1 MEGWG
6 VFHFIVNEIFR
17 VEGCYMVMDA
27 DGLFDIA
34 DYSRM
39 DECRIAAII
48 DYCTDLGLFDK
59 KALAGETNPYQ
70 RIHTGTVYRYL

>member
-27 DGLFDIA
+27 DGC
-34 DYSRM
+34 S
-39 DECRIAAII
+39 
-48 DYCTDLGLFDK
+48 T
-59 KALAGETNPYQ
+59 
-70 RIHTGTVYRYL
+70 

>member
-1 MEGWG
+1 MRL
-6 VFHFIVNEIFR
+6 FAADDDM
-17 VEGCYMVMDA
+17 VEQLDA

-59 KALAGETNPYQ
+59 RLWQEKQILTSNI
-70 RIHTGTVYRYL
+70 RIIKIG